1 MINAK
6 PISTARGA
14 RMNQAQN
21 TQVNWPQYRVIEV
34 ENTLGAKA
42 LKPGDP
48 REALAAATKK
58 ADAAVEQLSV
68 EFPAWMQG
76 ESDRLNKIRLEI
88 TQEGYTA
95 ERLDQLFTCAH
106 DIKGQAPTYG
116 YPVAG
121 IIGKLLADLIE
132 KAPAGVQIPL
142 PVIDQHVDTIR
153 AIVRQNL
160 KGDGNNQTNNIIEG
174 LLVLDHTTLKKMTA
188 NASAAAA
195 AE

>member
-1 MINAK
+1 
-6 PISTARGA
+6 
-14 RMNQAQN
+14 MNQAQN
-21 TQVNWPQYRVIEV
+21 TQVNWPEYRVIEI

-42 LKPGDP
+42 LRPGDP

-58 ADAAVEQLSV
+58 SDTAVERLAV

-76 ESDRLNKIRLEI
+76 ESDRLNKIRLAI
-88 TQEGYTA
+88 ANEGYTV

-132 KAPAGVQIPL
+132 KAPVGVQIPL

-153 AIVRQNL
+153 AIVRQDL

-174 LLVLDHTTLKKMTA
+174 LLVLDHTTLKKMAT
-188 NASAAAA
+188 SAPAVAA

>member
-1 MINAK
+1 
-6 PISTARGA
+6 
-14 RMNQAQN
+14 MNQAQN
-21 TQVNWPQYRVIEV
+21 TQVNWPQYRVIDV
-34 ENTLGAKA
+34 KNTLGAKA
-42 LKPGDP
+42 LIPGDP
-48 REALAAATKK
+48 REAFAAATQK
-58 ADAAVEQLSV
+58 ADTAVQQLSV

-88 TQEGYTA
+88 ANEGYSV
-95 ERLDQLFTCAH
+95 ERIDQLFTCAH

-142 PVIDQHVDTIR
+142 SVIDQHVDTIR

-174 LLVLDHTTLKKMTA
+174 LLVLDHTTLKKMA
-188 NASAAAA
+188 ASAPAASAAK
-195 AE
+195 